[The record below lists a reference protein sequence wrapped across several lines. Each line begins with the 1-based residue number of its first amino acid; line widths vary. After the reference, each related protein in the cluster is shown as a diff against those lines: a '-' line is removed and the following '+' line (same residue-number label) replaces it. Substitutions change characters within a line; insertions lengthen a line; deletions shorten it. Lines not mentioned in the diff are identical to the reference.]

1 MNNLQNTSPER
12 AEENHD
18 GQSLQSSSYECRNLA
33 DGSVT
38 QTLEVEGWISRGWNC
53 FRPADQWRAAV
64 RIGERME
71 WQWCDS
77 EYQAIAWVQSRLPR
91 GYIPNADV
99 LATAG
104 EKSPTTESND

>member
-1 MNNLQNTSPER
+1 MNNSQDTSPEK
-12 AEENHD
+12 AGENQNA
-18 GQSLQSSSYECRNLA
+18 GSLLSNSYECKNLA

-53 FRPADQWRAAV
+53 FRPANQWRAAV

-77 EYQAIAWVQSRLPR
+77 EEQAIAWVQGRLPR
-91 GYIPNADV
+91 GYIPNARMRN
-99 LATAG
+99 
-104 EKSPTTESND
+104 SHPTKTQDHE